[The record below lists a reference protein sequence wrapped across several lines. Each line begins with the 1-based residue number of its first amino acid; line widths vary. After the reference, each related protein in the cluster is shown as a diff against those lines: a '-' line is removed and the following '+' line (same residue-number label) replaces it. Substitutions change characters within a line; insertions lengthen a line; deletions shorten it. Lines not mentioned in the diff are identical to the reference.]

1 MGTNSSQHSV
11 LTDEQVA
18 MLADLAAALTPLP
31 DAATL
36 MGVAEADLRMAV
48 EDEGD
53 AAHAAYHRS
62 KQQVLLDIR
71 RTELKMARAGSPLA
85 MQLVKEYVNQME
97 AAE

>member
-1 MGTNSSQHSV
+1 METNSSTHSA
-11 LTDEQVA
+11 LTPEQVE
-18 MLADLAAALTPLP
+18 MLADLASALTPLP
-31 DAATL
+31 EAATL
-36 MGVAEADLRMAV
+36 LGVPEPVLRMAV

-53 AAHAAYHRS
+53 AAHAAYHNS

-71 RTELKMARAGSPLA
+71 RAEIRMARAGSPLA